1 VFPGLNGQALL
12 SIGTYCD
19 AGCTALF
26 TATAVIIARDGKVVL
41 TGQRQPPGLWKTSET
56 TTNSPLEPSNPWHA
70 NGAYTTQLRRNT
82 IKFMHAAVFSPTT
95 ATWTKAINAGN
106 FQSWPGLSSTAVR
119 TLLPKSMATAMG
131 HRDQQRKNVRS
142 TKPLSSKA
150 TAKVI
155 DKNKWISVTKK
166 RQPQPLPTIPEEMPA
181 EPDHDT
187 DSAIQALEHQ
197 SPTIEAATAYAF
209 SSIVDMETTGKSYS
223 DLTGKFPVRSDRGNL
238 YVLVVYFYDDNAILV
253 EPMKNRGDG
262 EQIKAYTNV
271 LERAKTGTKLK
282 MHWMDNEASKAVK
295 LLLETKHGLQYQ
307 LVPPHIHRRNAA
319 ERAIRTF
326 KDHFIAGLS
335 SADENFPIRLWDRLL
350 PQAELTLNLLRNSR
364 TNPTK
369 TSYEAIFGRKF
380 DYNATPLAPP
390 GCKVLIHEKP
400 SQRASW
406 APHGV
411 TGWYLGPATEH
422 YRCYRCYVSKTQ
434 AERISDTV
442 EFFPKD
448 TFSPKLS
455 TEEAAVVTAE
465 ALVQAIQKTQNSK
478 DVEKGKNALQQLT
491 DIFDNLSKEWETAAN
506 DPTGNLQPIAITERP
521 PLPRVA
527 DGLPP
532 RVADGPPPRVE
543 ISLSPA
549 IMTRSRAVNAPPMH
563 QSVIEDA
570 AANAVMHPVTGKPM
584 TYRELLRDP
593 LTKRD
598 WELSA
603 ANEFGRLA
611 QGVGGR
617 IKGTDTIKFIP
628 HAAMPNDHTATYPR
642 FVCEHRPQKTE
653 VNRTRLTLGG
663 NLIKYPGDVSTKT
676 AELET
681 IKILFNSVI
690 STVGATF
697 ISIDIKNFYLN
708 TPLARP
714 EYVRIP
720 INLIQDE
727 ITREYNLTSLIK
739 DGNVMAEANKGM
751 YGLPQAGILAAALLE
766 QRLKPH
772 GYYQCEHTPGLW
784 RHRTRPTIFAL
795 VVDDFGVKIQ
805 DKVDA
810 LHLIAALKQH
820 YEITVDWDGKLF
832 CGISLDWNYTMRTVD
847 LSMPGYVQEALAEFQ
862 HLAPTKPEHQPYRH
876 NPPQFGVKIH
886 IKIRKATAGWQSNWK
901 QSR

>member
-1 VFPGLNGQALL
+1 
-12 SIGTYCD
+12 
-19 AGCTALF
+19 
-26 TATAVIIARDGKVVL
+26 
-41 TGQRQPPGLWKTSET
+41 
-56 TTNSPLEPSNPWHA
+56 
-70 NGAYTTQLRRNT
+70 
-82 IKFMHAAVFSPTT
+82 
-95 ATWTKAINAGN
+95 
-106 FQSWPGLSSTAVR
+106 
-119 TLLPKSMATAMG
+119 
-131 HRDQQRKNVRS
+131 
-142 TKPLSSKA
+142 
-150 TAKVI
+150 
-155 DKNKWISVTKK
+155 
-166 RQPQPLPTIPEEMPA
+166 
-181 EPDHDT
+181 
-187 DSAIQALEHQ
+187 
-197 SPTIEAATAYAF
+197 
-209 SSIVDMETTGKSYS
+209 
-223 DLTGKFPVRSDRGNL
+223 
-238 YVLVVYFYDDNAILV
+238 
-253 EPMKNRGDG
+253 
-262 EQIKAYTNV
+262 
-271 LERAKTGTKLK
+271 
-282 MHWMDNEASKAVK
+282 
-295 LLLETKHGLQYQ
+295 
-307 LVPPHIHRRNAA
+307 
-319 ERAIRTF
+319 
-326 KDHFIAGLS
+326 
-335 SADENFPIRLWDRLL
+335 
-350 PQAELTLNLLRNSR
+350 
-364 TNPTK
+364 
-369 TSYEAIFGRKF
+369 
-380 DYNATPLAPP
+380 
-390 GCKVLIHEKP
+390 
-400 SQRASW
+400 
-406 APHGV
+406 
-411 TGWYLGPATEH
+411 
-422 YRCYRCYVSKTQ
+422 
-434 AERISDTV
+434 
-442 EFFPKD
+442 
-448 TFSPKLS
+448 
-455 TEEAAVVTAE
+455 
-465 ALVQAIQKTQNSK
+465 
-478 DVEKGKNALQQLT
+478 
-491 DIFDNLSKEWETAAN
+491 
-506 DPTGNLQPIAITERP
+506 
-521 PLPRVA
+521 
-527 DGLPP
+527 
-532 RVADGPPPRVE
+532 
-543 ISLSPA
+543 
-549 IMTRSRAVNAPPMH
+549 
-563 QSVIEDA
+563 
-570 AANAVMHPVTGKPM
+570 M

-593 LTKRD
+593 LTKHN

-628 HAAMPNDHTATYPR
+628 HAAMPNYRTATYPR

-690 STVGATF
+690 STVGAKF